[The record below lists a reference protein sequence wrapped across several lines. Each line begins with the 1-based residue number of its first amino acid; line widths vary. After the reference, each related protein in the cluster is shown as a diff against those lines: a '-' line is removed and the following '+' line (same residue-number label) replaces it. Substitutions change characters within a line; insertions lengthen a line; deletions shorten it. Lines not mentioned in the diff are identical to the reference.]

1 MTKISTVDEL
11 KSYIAPITVYE
22 DYLKLSAK
30 GRRRLALCP
39 FHKEKTP
46 SFSVDTDSGLF
57 YCFGCHK
64 GGDVIKF
71 IEEIE
76 RCSFEEAISILA
88 RKAGVELERS
98 GRYNETGGEDGKKR
112 EKLLNLLSFAAG
124 YYRECLAGSPEGS
137 PVKRYIREREIPEN
151 AVNELQLGYAPER
164 SSLISGIIRAG
175 FTKEEAV
182 EAGVLKESKR
192 GEYFEYFRDRLMF
205 PIIDV
210 GGRVVGFG
218 GRTIGKD
225 EPKYLNT
232 PETAVFRKRDLLYG
246 LNFSRDS
253 IRQEDRGVLVE
264 GYMDFLSLYARGVRC
279 VAASLGTALTPSQ
292 AALMKRYS
300 HTVVL
305 LYDTDEA
312 GQAAMERALPILLGQ
327 GLKVKIALM
336 EGAKDPDECVKSI
349 GAERFRELLDRS
361 EPFFRHIL
369 GRFRA
374 RDLGSVEEK
383 LKFLDYAAPHLSSI
397 PDPIEREAF
406 INEFSER
413 TGLKKSLVVEKIDKK
428 GPAPKPSE
436 QPAEE
441 EISLSVSEHVL
452 VKAALSGNNDFMKKL
467 LEIPPKLLDSMAS
480 GRLLRKKL
488 EGTYITDEKELKLEA
503 FVKNSCHEVQSVDDI
518 DGAVYSLEK
527 ELLEKNRREVTLRLR
542 ESREKGDRELEEI
555 YTRELLAIVNE
566 AKNIQNTRFGSL
578 KGD

>member
-11 KSYIAPITVYE
+11 KAYIAPITVYE

-46 SFSVDTDSGLF
+46 SFSVDSDSGLF

-98 GRYNETGGEDGKKR
+98 GRYNESGGEEGKKR
-112 EKLLNLLSFAAG
+112 EKLLKLLSFTAG
-124 YYRECLAGSPEGS
+124 HYRECLAGSPPGS
-137 PVKRYIREREIPEN
+137 PVRKYVTRREIPEN

-164 SSLISGIIRAG
+164 GGLISGLLKAG
-175 FTKEEAV
+175 FSKEEAV
-182 EAGVLKESKR
+182 EAGILRESRR

-218 GRTIGKD
+218 GRTIGQD

-232 PETAVFRKRDLLYG
+232 PETPVFRKRDLLYG
-246 LNFSRDS
+246 LNFSRDT
-253 IRQEDRGVLVE
+253 IRQEDRCVLVE
-264 GYMDFLSLYARGVRC
+264 GYMDFLSLYARGIRC

-300 HTVVL
+300 GTVVL

-327 GLKVKIALM
+327 GLDVKIALM
-336 EGAKDPDECVKSI
+336 EDAKDPDECVRNI
-349 GAERFRELLDRS
+349 GVERFRELLDRAA
-361 EPFFRHIL
+361 PFFRHIL

-374 RDLGSVEEK
+374 RDLTGVEEK
-383 LKFLDYAAPHLSSI
+383 LKFLDYAAPHLSAI

-413 TGLKKSLVVEKIDKK
+413 VGLKKSLVVEKVGKT
-428 GPAPKPSE
+428 GRTQSPVEATEEELHLPVSE
-436 QPAEE
+436 Q
-441 EISLSVSEHVL
+441 VVL
-452 VKAALSGNNDFMKKL
+452 KAALSGNLEFTRQL
-467 LEIPPKLLDSMAS
+467 LETPSRLIGSMS
-480 GRLLRKKL
+480 TGGLLRKIL
-488 EGTYITDEKELKLEA
+488 DGSEITDGQELKLIA
-503 FVKNSCHEVQSVDDI
+503 FVKNSCHEVQNVRDI
-518 DGAVYSLEK
+518 QGALYSLEK
-527 ELLEKNRREVTLRLR
+527 ELLEKNRREITIKLK

-566 AKNIQNTRFGSL
+566 AKNIQNTKFGSV
-578 KGD
+578 KGE